1 MTAFSQSAFLQALG
15 WAMLNS
21 LWQLAAAWVLFQ
33 LLTGLGVVK
42 KSSARSTL
50 ASALLLTAFACFIAS
65 FIQLLWTNG
74 HSQPVIPLLYTASYG
89 NAGLMAWVQ
98 QIMPI
103 ASLLYLAVLI
113 FPLLNFIRNYRY
125 VQTIRKYALKKADV
139 QWRLF
144 VQKLSAQMGIRRQV
158 QLWMSDFVKSPVTIG
173 YLRPV
178 ILLPMAAVN
187 QLNTTQIEAVLLH
200 ELAHIRR
207 FDYLLNL
214 ITRIIQTVLYF
225 NPFVKAF
232 VRIIEHEREKSC
244 DELVLQF
251 QYDAHGYASALLAM
265 EKSATVARGQFAVAA
280 AGSRKHELLSR
291 VESLLGINRKPA
303 FSFARLGGVLAALLC
318 ILGLHSLLILHKP
331 DVVTADTN
339 MLALMDAPYNYS
351 DNTNT
356 AVREMQVKPLI
367 NNASSMQSVAFV
379 SPATPAPPP
388 PAAAMAPAV
397 AADKSIATADD
408 FMEEATAVNPFAVQA
423 GTRQNLLSANEE
435 AQVKEALGASKRI
448 LEEVQW
454 KTVEKSI
461 ADALTLAE
469 KEHVKLLYQQEADK
483 ANWGKMED
491 QLRQAY
497 AHINWNEVQ
506 TGLNQALA
514 EIKLDSLSS
523 VYNQAL
529 ASLDK
534 VSREMS
540 ETKQKAIPDTDV
552 TLQKVEIKR
561 QQVLGALKSINEVK
575 RQRKIIRL

>member
-15 WAMLNS
+15 WAVLNS

-33 LLTGLGVVK
+33 LLTGVGLVK
-42 KSSARSTL
+42 KSSARSAL
-50 ASALLLTAFACFIAS
+50 ATALLLTGFACFIAS
-65 FIQLLWTNG
+65 FVQLLWTNG
-74 HSQPVIPLLYTASYG
+74 HSQPVMPLLYTANYSH
-89 NAGLMAWVQ
+89 AGVFAWIQ
-98 QIMPI
+98 QVMPI

-113 FPLLNFIRNYRY
+113 FPMLNFIRNYRY

-178 ILLPMAAVN
+178 ILLPMAAIN
-187 QLNTTQIEAVLLH
+187 QLSTTQIEAVLLH

-214 ITRIIQTVLYF
+214 LTRVIQTVLYF

-232 VRIIEHEREKSC
+232 VRIIEQEREKSC

-265 EKSATVARGQFAVAA
+265 EKSATGQFAVAA
-280 AGSRKHELLSR
+280 AGTRKHELLSR

-331 DVVTADTN
+331 NVVTADTN

-351 DNTNT
+351 DRTNT
-356 AVREMQVKPLI
+356 STRELPLKQLI
-367 NNASSMQSVAFV
+367 HDVSSLQSVASTSPV
-379 SPATPAPPP
+379 SPAPPP
-388 PAAAMAPAV
+388 SPQVVARGTGTENPAA
-397 AADKSIATADD
+397 IADD
-408 FMEEATAVNPFAVQA
+408 PDEEAAAVNPFAVLA
-423 GTRQNLLSANEE
+423 GTRQNLLSAKEE
-435 AQVKEALGASKRI
+435 AQVKEVLGASKRI

-454 KTVEKSI
+454 KTLEKNI

-469 KEHVKLLYQQEADK
+469 KERVKFYYQQQADK
-483 ANWGKMED
+483 ADWEKMED
-491 QLRQAY
+491 QLRQSY
-497 AHINWNEVQ
+497 TRINWNEVQ
-506 TGLNQALA
+506 TELNQALA
-514 EIKLDSLSS
+514 DIKLDSLSS

-534 VSREMS
+534 VSKEMS

-552 TLQKVEIKR
+552 TLQKVETKR

>member
-15 WAMLNS
+15 WAVLNS

-33 LLTGLGVVK
+33 LLTGLGAVK
-42 KSSARSTL
+42 KSSARSAL
-50 ASALLLTAFACFIAS
+50 ATGLLLTAFACFIAS

-74 HSQPVIPLLYTASYG
+74 HRQPVIPLLYTASYG
-89 NAGLMAWVQ
+89 HAGLMAWIQ

-144 VQKLSAQMGIRRQV
+144 VQKLSVQMGIRRQV

-187 QLNTTQIEAVLLH
+187 QLSTTQIEAVLLH

-214 ITRIIQTVLYF
+214 LTRIIQTVLYF

-232 VRIIEHEREKSC
+232 VRIIEQEREKSC

-265 EKSATVARGQFAVAA
+265 EKSATVTSGQFTVAA

-303 FSFARLGGVLAALLC
+303 FSFARLGGIVAALLC

-331 DVVTADTN
+331 NVVTADTN

-379 SPATPAPPP
+379 SPAAPVPP
-388 PAAAMAPAV
+388 PAPSAIALASDKNV
-397 AADKSIATADD
+397 ADTDD
-408 FMEEATAVNPFAVQA
+408 FMENATAVNPFAVQA
-423 GTRQNLLSANEE
+423 GTRQNLLSAQEE
-435 AQVKEALGASKRI
+435 AQVKEVLGASKRI
-448 LEEVQW
+448 LEEAQW

-469 KEHVKLLYQQEADK
+469 KEHIKIQYQQQADK
-483 ANWGKMED
+483 ANWEKMED

-497 AHINWNEVQ
+497 ARINWNEVQ

-514 EIKLDSLSS
+514 EIKLDSLSNA
-523 VYNQAL
+523 YNLAL
-529 ASLDK
+529 VNLDK
-534 VSREMS
+534 LSREMS

-552 TLQKVEIKR
+552 TLQKLETKR
-561 QQVLGALKSINEVK
+561 QQVLNALKSLNEVK
-575 RQRKIIRL
+575 KQRKIIRL

>member
-15 WAMLNS
+15 WAVLNS

-42 KSSARSTL
+42 KSSSRSTL
-50 ASALLLTAFACFIAS
+50 ATALLLTGFACFIAS

-74 HSQPVIPLLYTASYG
+74 QSQPVMPLLYTTSYSHTG
-89 NAGLMAWVQ
+89 IFTWIQEA
-98 QIMPI
+98 MPI

-113 FPLLNFIRNYRY
+113 FPMLNFIRNYRY

-187 QLNTTQIEAVLLH
+187 QLSTTQIEAVLLH

-214 ITRIIQTVLYF
+214 LTRIIQTILYF

-232 VRIIEHEREKSC
+232 VRIIEQEREKSC

-265 EKSATVARGQFAVAA
+265 EKSATGQFAVAA

-331 DVVTADTN
+331 NVVTADTN

-356 AVREMQVKPLI
+356 SVRELQRKPLI
-367 NNASSMQSVAFV
+367 NNVSSMQSVASA
-379 SPATPAPPP
+379 SPATPVPPPP
-388 PAAAMAPAV
+388 PAAMAPA
-397 AADKSIATADD
+397 AATDRSIAAADD
-408 FMEEATAVNPFAVQA
+408 FMEDVTAVNPFAVQA
-423 GTRQNLLSANEE
+423 GARQNLLSANEE
-435 AQVKEALGASKRI
+435 AQVKEVLGASKRI

-469 KEHVKLLYQQEADK
+469 KEHVKLLYQQQADK
-483 ANWGKMED
+483 ANWEKMED

-529 ASLDK
+529 AGLDK

-575 RQRKIIRL
+575 KQRKIIRL

>member
-15 WAMLNS
+15 WAVLNS

-33 LLTGLGVVK
+33 LLTGLGLVK
-42 KSSARSTL
+42 KSSARSAL
-50 ASALLLTAFACFIAS
+50 ATTLLLTGFACFIAS
-65 FIQLLWTNG
+65 FVQLLWTNG
-74 HSQPVIPLLYTASYG
+74 HSQPVMPLLYTTNYG
-89 NAGLMAWVQ
+89 HAGIFAWIQ
-98 QIMPI
+98 QVMPI

-178 ILLPMAAVN
+178 ILLPMAAIN
-187 QLNTTQIEAVLLH
+187 QLSTTQIEAVLLH

-214 ITRIIQTVLYF
+214 LTRIIQTVLYF

-232 VRIIEHEREKSC
+232 VRIIEQEREKSC

-265 EKSATVARGQFAVAA
+265 EKSASGQFAVAA

-331 DVVTADTN
+331 NVVTADTN

-356 AVREMQVKPLI
+356 SVRELQLKPLI

-379 SPATPAPPP
+379 SPAAPVAPPAPPTITPAP
-388 PAAAMAPAV
+388 A
-397 AADKSIATADD
+397 KSIAAADD
-408 FMEEATAVNPFAVQA
+408 LLEDVTAVNPFAVQA
-423 GTRQNLLSANEE
+423 GTRQNLLSAQEE
-435 AQVKEALGASKRI
+435 AQVKEVLGASKRI

-469 KEHVKLLYQQEADK
+469 KERVKLYYQQQADK
-483 ANWGKMED
+483 ANWEKMED
-491 QLRQAY
+491 QLRQSY

-506 TGLNQALA
+506 TELSKALA
-514 EIKLDSLSS
+514 DIKLDSLSNA
-523 VYNQAL
+523 YNLAL
-529 ASLDK
+529 VSLDK
-534 VSREMS
+534 VSKEMS

-552 TLQKVEIKR
+552 TLQKLETKR

>member
-42 KSSARSTL
+42 KSSARSAL
-50 ASALLLTAFACFIAS
+50 ATALLLTAFACFIAS

-74 HSQPVIPLLYTASYG
+74 HSQPVIPFLYTASYG
-89 NAGLMAWVQ
+89 HAGLMAWVQ

-232 VRIIEHEREKSC
+232 VRIIEQEREKSC

-265 EKSATVARGQFAVAA
+265 EKSATGARGQFAVAA

-331 DVVTADTN
+331 NVVTADTN

-356 AVREMQVKPLI
+356 AVKEMQVKPLI
-367 NNASSMQSVAFV
+367 NNASSVASIAAV
-379 SPATPAPPP
+379 SPAAPPP
-388 PAAAMAPAV
+388 PPLAMAP
-397 AADKSIATADD
+397 AADKSIAAADD
-408 FMEEATAVNPFAVQA
+408 FMEDATAVNPFAVQA
-423 GTRQNLLSANEE
+423 GTRQNLLTAQDE
-435 AQVKEALGASKRI
+435 AKVKEVLGASKRI
-448 LEEVQW
+448 LEEAQW

-469 KEHVKLLYQQEADK
+469 KEHIKIYYQQEADK
-483 ANWGKMED
+483 ANWEKMED
-491 QLRQAY
+491 QLRQSY
-497 AHINWNEVQ
+497 ARINWNEVQ

-514 EIKLDSLSS
+514 EIKLDSLSNA
-523 VYNQAL
+523 YNLAL
-529 ASLDK
+529 VSLDK
-534 VSREMS
+534 ASREMS
-540 ETKQKAIPDTDV
+540 ENKQKAIPDTDI
-552 TLQKVEIKR
+552 TLQKLETKR
-561 QQVLGALKSINEVK
+561 QQVLGALKSLNEVK
-575 RQRKIIRL
+575 KQRKIIRL

>member
-15 WAMLNS
+15 WAVLNS

-42 KSSARSTL
+42 KSSARSAL
-50 ASALLLTAFACFIAS
+50 ATTLLLTGFACFIAS
-65 FIQLLWTNG
+65 FVQLLWTNG
-74 HSQPVIPLLYTASYG
+74 HSQPVMPLLYTSQYG
-89 NAGLMAWVQ
+89 HAGILALVQ
-98 QIMPI
+98 QVMPI

-113 FPLLNFIRNYRY
+113 FPVLNFIRNYRY

-178 ILLPMAAVN
+178 ILLPMAAIN
-187 QLNTTQIEAVLLH
+187 QLNTTQVEAVLLH

-214 ITRIIQTVLYF
+214 LTRIIQTALYF

-232 VRIIEHEREKSC
+232 VRIIEREREKSC

-265 EKSATVARGQFAVAA
+265 EKSATVTSGQFAVAA

-318 ILGLHSLLILHKP
+318 IVGLHSLLIMHKP
-331 DVVTADTN
+331 NVVAADSN

-356 AVREMQVKPLI
+356 SVRELQLKPLI
-367 NNASSMQSVAFV
+367 HDISSIESVASV
-379 SPATPAPPP
+379 SPATPP
-388 PAAAMAPAV
+388 PAPLPPAMTEHPAV
-397 AADKSIATADD
+397 EKQTAVADD
-408 FMEEATAVNPFAVQA
+408 FAEETAAVNPFVVLA
-423 GTRQNLLSANEE
+423 GTRQNLLTAQEE
-435 AQVKEALGASKRI
+435 AQVKEVIDASKRV

-454 KTVEKSI
+454 KTVEKDI

-469 KEHVKLLYQQEADK
+469 KERVKLYFQQEADK

-491 QLRQAY
+491 QLRQSY
-497 AHINWNEVQ
+497 EKINWNQVQ
-506 TGLNQALA
+506 TELNHALA
-514 EIKLDSLSS
+514 EIRLDSLSS
-523 VYNQAL
+523 VYTQAL
-529 ASLDK
+529 AGLDK
-534 VSREMS
+534 VRKEMD

-552 TLQKVEIKR
+552 TLQKVETKR
-561 QQVLGALKSINEVK
+561 QQVLGALKSLNEVK
-575 RQRKIIRL
+575 KQRRIIRL